1 GGGRKN
7 LPFGARGT
15 HLRQHRRHRGR
26 VGTAATECGRSGR
39 RPPNGCLH
47 LGVGI
52 GIQFLSAAHRARARR
67 RAPADR
73 PEPTMSWTRRRVL
86 LAGGAL
92 TGVSMAGL
100 LADPARGRFIGFKNL
115 HTDER
120 LEVEYFRNGGYV
132 PEAFSAIEGCLRDFR
147 TGERHA
153 IDAHLMDYLTDVAR
167 ALGVDPSFSVISGYR
182 SPRTNAALRERSSG
196 VAQHSLHM
204 DGRAID
210 VRLAGVDCARLAGH
224 ALDLRRG
231 GVGYYRASDFVHLD
245 AGAFRTWRG

>member
-1 GGGRKN
+1 
-7 LPFGARGT
+7 
-15 HLRQHRRHRGR
+15 
-26 VGTAATECGRSGR
+26 
-39 RPPNGCLH
+39 
-47 LGVGI
+47 
-52 GIQFLSAAHRARARR
+52 
-67 RAPADR
+67 
-73 PEPTMSWTRRRVL
+73 MSWTRRRLL

-92 TGVSMAGL
+92 AGVSAGL
-100 LADPARGRFIGFKNL
+100 LAGPARSREAAREPGAAQDGAATRGRCIGFRNL

-120 LEVEYFRNGGYV
+120 LEVEYFRNGEYV

-167 ALGVDPSFSVISGYR
+167 ALGVDASFSVISGYR
-182 SPRTNAALRERSSG
+182 SPQTNAALRERSSG

-210 VRLAGVDCARLAGH
+210 VRLAGVDCARLAAH